1 MEHMEE
7 QDIKEAKRAR
17 NFIWMAAC
25 DYDIEPLFL
34 AFAPDGSADI
44 YLNLI
49 IGLEYKWYEHDK
61 IDDLFNQ
68 LTGKNAML
76 YEGLLW
82 IGLENALYEKE
93 RQTRPAL
100 YDLRLEYAKKSLA
113 GVNKNR
119 EYSRI
124 DIIRNAHC
132 RRILGK
138 PSGLCKEDEEILHA
152 FCFTPDMTTD
162 EIIVKTRENL
172 WKYFS
177 YKPIKVV
184 KPQGIYFLQKVAGA
198 FHSIG
203 KVSTQYVRANSFY
216 DKIWPRTQQ
225 LCLWSIQRDI
235 CCSLHCRKIQ

>member
-61 IDDLFNQ
+61 IDALFNQ

-93 RQTRPAL
+93 RQMRPAL
-100 YDLRLEYAKKSLA
+100 YDLRLEYAKRALQESIKTGS
-113 GVNKNR
+113 
-119 EYSRI
+119 
-124 DIIRNAHC
+124 IR
-132 RRILGK
+132 
-138 PSGLCKEDEEILHA
+138 GLI
-152 FCFTPDMTTD
+152 
-162 EIIVKTRENL
+162 
-172 WKYFS
+172 
-177 YKPIKVV
+177 
-184 KPQGIYFLQKVAGA
+184 
-198 FHSIG
+198 
-203 KVSTQYVRANSFY
+203 
-216 DKIWPRTQQ
+216 
-225 LCLWSIQRDI
+225 
-235 CCSLHCRKIQ
+235 

>member
-1 MEHMEE
+1 MEE

-34 AFAPDGSADI
+34 AFAPDGTADI

-61 IDDLFNQ
+61 IDALFNQ

-162 EIIVKTRENL
+162 EIIVKKRE
-172 WKYFS
+172 K
-177 YKPIKVV
+177 IC
-184 KPQGIYFLQKVAGA
+184 G
-198 FHSIG
+198 SI
-203 KVSTQYVRANSFY
+203 SRIS
-216 DKIWPRTQQ
+216 R
-225 LCLWSIQRDI
+225 
-235 CCSLHCRKIQ
+235 

>member
-61 IDDLFNQ
+61 IDALFNQ

-100 YDLRLEYAKKSLA
+100 YDL
-113 GVNKNR
+113 
-119 EYSRI
+119 
-124 DIIRNAHC
+124 
-132 RRILGK
+132 
-138 PSGLCKEDEEILHA
+138 
-152 FCFTPDMTTD
+152 
-162 EIIVKTRENL
+162 
-172 WKYFS
+172 
-177 YKPIKVV
+177 
-184 KPQGIYFLQKVAGA
+184 
-198 FHSIG
+198 
-203 KVSTQYVRANSFY
+203 
-216 DKIWPRTQQ
+216 
-225 LCLWSIQRDI
+225 
-235 CCSLHCRKIQ
+235 

>member
-1 MEHMEE
+1 M
-7 QDIKEAKRAR
+7 
-17 NFIWMAAC
+17 
-25 DYDIEPLFL
+25 
-34 AFAPDGSADI
+34 S
-44 YLNLI
+44 
-49 IGLEYKWYEHDK
+49 
-61 IDDLFNQ
+61 
-68 LTGKNAML
+68 
-76 YEGLLW
+76 
-82 IGLENALYEKE
+82 
-93 RQTRPAL
+93 TR
-100 YDLRLEYAKKSLA
+100 KKSLA

-162 EIIVKTRENL
+162 EIIEKTRENL
-172 WKYFS
+172 WKYFL

-216 DKIWPRTQQ
+216 EKIWPRHSGFVYGAFKEISAAVCTAERSNRSEAICDS
-225 LCLWSIQRDI
+225 LLWKK
-235 CCSLHCRKIQ
+235 HVF